1 MTLIQQWAVAGGE
14 ENYTTNTKHKQRNE
28 NENIKLKTQSK
39 GQSVTG

>member
-14 ENYTTNTKHKQRNE
+14 ENYTTNTKHKEKE